1 MHRSSGAAPQVLPGD
16 EPVRVEEFRTT
27 SALCVD
33 APYERIRPA
42 SKVKIYVRLSV
53 YLCQIFAHQFNLVT
67 FTHQHGG
74 NKLYNGK
81 LRCRFK

>member
-1 MHRSSGAAPQVLPGD
+1 MGSILYFIELCCVRGRHGSSGAAPRVLPGD
-16 EPVRVEEFRTT
+16 EPARVEEFWRT

-53 YLCQIFAHQFNLVT
+53 FLFQIFAHQFNLTLVT
-67 FTHQHGG
+67 FTS
-74 NKLYNGK
+74 
-81 LRCRFK
+81 